1 MSAASPV
8 SAAPEKTATSAVA
21 NCIAI
26 VEDEPLVAS
35 HIRAVLQTLGYRVPD
50 AASTAKQ
57 AFDTVARYQPSLVLV
72 DINLAQNDDGI
83 ALAGE
88 LRQRFGVPVIFITAL
103 ADEETLARAKSVE
116 PYGYLLKPFNEQ
128 ELQSAVEVALSRSQT
143 QNMLQESRE
152 TFASTL
158 RSIADGVI
166 ATNLV
171 GNVTFMNPLAE
182 ELTGWKMVEA
192 VGRPLREVFGI
203 TLESGEEASYMPHR
217 NEEGNWEPRRFF
229 LTRRDGEII
238 PIEDTSAPVKDGTG
252 SLTGLVVVFRKRDLV
267 SPEEAENLNTESSRL
282 VGIVEGISD
291 PLVAVDVNWQITFV
305 NSQAAH
311 YFDQSPDAM
320 TGTDLWEAF
329 PDSVHER
336 YYNEYFQ
343 ALENRE
349 QRNFEVHAEETN
361 TWFEVTAY
369 PFGDGL
375 LMLLKDVSDKRQDE
389 LRLRKVEQLESLGLL
404 ARGFA
409 HEFNNLLT
417 VLLGN
422 VSLAQIKIPADA
434 DGRPEVDAAKK
445 ATLQAQNRVQQ
456 LLTFAKGGAPVKE
469 RIEIPDA
476 IREWFEHRDRRDNVN
491 YHFSV
496 PDSLWPANAD
506 RNQFVRL
513 LENLF
518 ANAEQ
523 SFGRDGG
530 RIEIRVANAPDT
542 HELRQQFPEAL
553 SLEDSA
559 QYILFRISDD
569 GPGIPRENLKKVF
582 EPYFST
588 RQAENATG
596 IGLTVCE
603 SIVRAH
609 DGGIALESEEGKG
622 TTITIALPAHIPF
635 ASGSQ
640 ATSKN
645 VAILESESTTSDSS
659 PVNEEPES
667 PPMPT
672 PEESRTPRILLLEDE
687 ALIRQLMRMNLVA
700 AGYDVDE
707 TEEGSQTVERF
718 RDAFENNQAYD
729 LVIMDLSIPNG
740 MGGSKAMQA
749 VRSIDPN
756 VRSIVSSGYSD
767 DPAMANPGAFGFDAV
782 LPKPYQPDQLTKL
795 VESLLS
801 T

>member
-8 SAAPEKTATSAVA
+8 SAAPEKAATSAVA

-192 VGRPLREVFGI
+192 VGRPLREVFAI
-203 TLESGEEASYMPHR
+203 KLESGEEASYMPHR
-217 NEEGNWEPRRFF
+217 NDEGNWEPRRFF

-267 SPEEAENLNTESSRL
+267 SPEESENLNTESNRL

-311 YFDQSPDAM
+311 YFEQSPDAM

-349 QRNFEVHAEETN
+349 QRSFEVHAEETN

-456 LLTFAKGGAPVKE
+456 LLTFAKGGAPVKD
-469 RIEIPDA
+469 RVEITDA
-476 IREWFEHRDRRDNVN
+476 VREWFEHRERRDNIE
-491 YHFSV
+491 YHFEV
-496 PDSLWPANAD
+496 PDGLWPANAD

-530 RIEIRVANAPDT
+530 RIDFHVANAPDT
-542 HELRQQFPEAL
+542 HELRLQFPEAL
-553 SLEDSA
+553 NLDESA
-559 QYILFRISDD
+559 QFLLFRISDN

-609 DGGIALESEEGKG
+609 DGGIALESEDGEG
-622 TTITIALPAHIPF
+622 TSITIALPAHIAF
-635 ASGSQ
+635 ASGTSPLP
-640 ATSKN
+640 ATK
-645 VAILESESTTSDSS
+645 EDDSAGHSNTADS
-659 PVNEEPES
+659 PIDTAEQFPA
-667 PPMPT
+667 T
-672 PEESRTPRILLLEDE
+672 APEESRSTRILLLEDE

-718 RDAFENNQAYD
+718 RHAFENDEAYD

-756 VRSIVSSGYSD
+756 IRSIVSSGYSD

-782 LPKPYQPDQLTKL
+782 LPKPYQPDQLTRL

-801 T
+801 A